1 MNQRGSVIT
10 KNHSYRVELIVIGII
25 LVVISLTWI
34 PITVSSFLLTCPIKQ
49 QSFWKRTTAVRY
61 FSRKLQLSVSKDK
74 RYKSKSKSKSIS
86 EEELKRQLTEYLAKR
101 NEVNADKVAEE
112 IKGKVVGG
120 TRGNTILDFVSGAPV
135 KERVIERAP
144 DVFDYDEL
152 SKYGY
157 SNLVSPIMGLVGGRR
172 AVYEMMG
179 MEAPPLLGPPPK
191 KTARKLKFDRTGE
204 DDNARYTGLKMG
216 QVLDDS
222 TMGEALERANKKA
235 KQGKELRPKL
245 MEENYVQPFADKRNT
260 GPRQT
265 PDWTPE
271 KLDEFAVQQGRAQ
284 AWSRRSQLGEFVKD
298 PFETLDL
305 SLEVRIY
312 AVSTAFLFAFAFGRA
327 TPEFL
332 DMIGTV
338 NGESF
343 IEILKIPG
351 LALVGANVG
360 SSLLCAVKLAPE
372 RNRNAF
378 KWGIKGLSGG
388 LFIIQQLRG
397 LDQLITRE
405 EKETTSVKR
414 QTKTQP

>member
-1 MNQRGSVIT
+1 
-10 KNHSYRVELIVIGII
+10 
-25 LVVISLTWI
+25 
-34 PITVSSFLLTCPIKQ
+34 
-49 QSFWKRTTAVRY
+49 
-61 FSRKLQLSVSKDK
+61 
-74 RYKSKSKSKSIS
+74 
-86 EEELKRQLTEYLAKR
+86 
-101 NEVNADKVAEE
+101 
-112 IKGKVVGG
+112 
-120 TRGNTILDFVSGAPV
+120 
-135 KERVIERAP
+135 
-144 DVFDYDEL
+144 
-152 SKYGY
+152 
-157 SNLVSPIMGLVGGRR
+157 
-172 AVYEMMG
+172 
-179 MEAPPLLGPPPK
+179 
-191 KTARKLKFDRTGE
+191 
-204 DDNARYTGLKMG
+204 
-216 QVLDDS
+216 
-222 TMGEALERANKKA
+222 
-235 KQGKELRPKL
+235 
-245 MEENYVQPFADKRNT
+245 
-260 GPRQT
+260 
-265 PDWTPE
+265 
-271 KLDEFAVQQGRAQ
+271 
-284 AWSRRSQLGEFVKD
+284 VKD

-305 SLEVRIY
+305 PLEVRIY

-332 DMIGTV
+332 DMIGTGTV